1 METTIVR
8 SNLAGEWVGGDGKE
22 FVSLNPARPAE
33 IVAEGRRL
41 GATDVERAVNAAA
54 AAFATW
60 RKVPIHERAA
70 ILVRTADILDSRRSE
85 LAIELTRE
93 QGKTL
98 KDATGEVQ
106 RTADT
111 FRYNATLAN
120 NPTGSTFASLRATE
134 HIWTLRQPL
143 GVVSL
148 ITPWNIPMAIPS
160 WKLAPALL
168 CGNTVVWKPAAIVPL
183 ISQRLMEAMLE
194 AGLPD
199 GVCNL
204 VLADSRDTT
213 PMLSHPAVRAA
224 SFTGSTQVGKHLIAE
239 GARYGVKVQAEM
251 GGMNSAVVAADA
263 DLDWAVAQVTS
274 SAMLQTGQRCTATGR
289 AVVARPLF
297 DEFVSRVVER
307 ADAMRVGDGL
317 QSDSDLGP
325 AASADARDQVVAAV
339 EAAGARGVT
348 QLTSSQDGIDGDGY
362 FLRPTV
368 LGDVR
373 PDDPVFLD
381 EVFGPLLSVVPF
393 DDIEE
398 GVAMANAG
406 DYGLAGAVFTNDI
419 GAILSAVEDFEV
431 GMLHINSET
440 CGGDPHVPF
449 GGMKDSGTSQREMG
463 QVALDFFSETK
474 TIYLRPSP
482 A

>member
-1 METTIVR
+1 MIVR
-8 SNLAGEWVGGDGKE
+8 SNLAGEWVEGDGRG
-22 FVSLNPARPAE
+22 FVSLNPARPDE
-33 IVAEGRRL
+33 VVAEGRRI
-41 GATDVERAVNAAA
+41 GATDVERAVDAAA
-54 AAFATW
+54 EAFKIW

-70 ILVRTADILDSRRSE
+70 ILVCTADIIESRRSE
-85 LAIELTRE
+85 LAVELTRE
-93 QGKTL
+93 QGKTRR
-98 KDATGEVQ
+98 DATGEVQ

-148 ITPWNIPMAIPS
+148 ITPWNLPMAIQS

-183 ISQRLMEAMLE
+183 VSQRLMDAMLE
-194 AGLPD
+194 AGLPA

-213 PMLSHPAVRAA
+213 PMLAHPAVRAA
-224 SFTGSTQVGKHLIAE
+224 SFTGSTEVGKHLIAE

-251 GGMNSAVVAADA
+251 GGMNSAIVSADA
-263 DLDWAVAQVTS
+263 DLDWAVAQVAS

-289 AVVARPLF
+289 AIVARPLL

-317 QSDSDLGP
+317 QNDPDLGP
-325 AASADARDQVVAAV
+325 AASADARDQVLATV
-339 EAAGARGVT
+339 EAAGTRGVAE
-348 QLTSSQDGIDGDGY
+348 LTSSTEGIEDDGY
-362 FLRPTV
+362 FVRPTV
-368 LGDVR
+368 LVDVR

-381 EVFGPLLSVVPF
+381 EVFGPVLSVVRF
-393 DDIEE
+393 DAIEE
-398 GVAMANAG
+398 GVALANAG
-406 DYGLAGAVFTNDI
+406 DYGLVGAVFTNDI
-419 GAILSAVEDFEV
+419 GAIVSAVEDFEV

-474 TIYLRPSP
+474 SIYLRPSP

>member
-22 FVSLNPARPAE
+22 FVSLNPARPDE

-41 GATDVERAVNAAA
+41 GATDVERAVDAAA

-274 SAMLQTGQRCTATGR
+274 SAMLQPGQRCTATGR